1 MISGEIYSKISS
13 QMKTNQ
19 ELQIYDPDEFS
30 VSLDIDS
37 IVESWLTRTVNSSLK
52 RTNDIR
58 NDKSKAVFDF
68 FDFCHKSAETVLPSD
83 VEEWR
88 WNLKTQRLADGT
100 IYNRISALAQF
111 FDYLRNEV
119 GLMKLI
125 PINPARVSLPKA
137 GKPFGS
143 ESVKA
148 LSREEL
154 GRLLE
159 TVATRAMDK
168 QPIHLRDY
176 AILQFFVATGRRRA
190 EIISLRGSSIEI
202 KESRFFIKAKVKGGF
217 FLNFEL
223 DDETCQN
230 ALFDYLEVTERSDI
244 FGKDEP
250 LWLRHDRGANLKK
263 NKKNKGLTSHGF
275 ARRMGIYAAEAGIW
289 NFHIHRLRHTFAKI
303 VSEYSE
309 SMADTQEALGHS
321 NIKTTQIYVQR
332 LTVKKDK
339 HSKSIRDALK
349 K

>member
-1 MISGEIYSKISS
+1 MTTSE
-13 QMKTNQ
+13 
-19 ELQIYDPDEFS
+19 ELQI
-30 VSLDIDS
+30 LDVDNFTLTLDVNAV
-37 IVESWLTRTVNSSLK
+37 VESWLTRTVNPSL
-52 RTNDIR
+52 RRSNDIR

-68 FDFCHKSAETVLPSD
+68 FDFCGKSAESVLPSD

-88 WNLKTQRLADGT
+88 WSLKTQRLADGT

-111 FDYLRNEV
+111 FEYLRKEV
-119 GLMKLI
+119 GMMKFI

-137 GKPFGS
+137 SKPFQS

-154 GRLLE
+154 GKLLE
-159 TVATRAMDK
+159 VVAARAAAGRAV
-168 QPIHLRDY
+168 HLRDN
-176 AILQFFVATGRRRA
+176 AILQFYVATGKRRA
-190 EIISLRGSSIEI
+190 EIMSLRGNSIEV
-202 KESRFFIKAKVKGGF
+202 KDGRFFIKAKVKGGF

-223 DDETCQN
+223 DDETTKN
-230 ALFDYLEVTERSDI
+230 ALSDYLAATNRTDI

-250 LWLRHDRGANLKK
+250 LWLRHDRGAVANSTKK
-263 NKKNKGLTSHGF
+263 EGLTSHGF
-275 ARRMGIYAAEAGIW
+275 VRRMEIYALEAGISH
-289 NFHIHRLRHTFAKI
+289 FHIHRLRHTFAKI

-309 SMADTQEALGHS
+309 SMAETQEALGHS

-332 LTVKKDK
+332 LAVKKDK

>member
-1 MISGEIYSKISS
+1 MNTSE
-13 QMKTNQ
+13 
-19 ELQIYDPDEFS
+19 ELQILDAENFS
-30 VSLDIDS
+30 VSLDVNAV
-37 IVESWLTRTVNSSLK
+37 VESWLTRTVNPSLK
-52 RTNDIR
+52 RSNDIR

-68 FDFCHKSAETVLPSD
+68 FDFCGKSAEAVLPGD

-88 WNLKTQRLADGT
+88 WNLKTQNLSDGT
-100 IYNRISALAQF
+100 IYNRISALSQF
-111 FDYLRNEV
+111 YEYLRNEV

-125 PINPARVSLPKA
+125 PINPAKVSLPKA
-137 GKPFGS
+137 TKPFQS

-159 TVATRAMDK
+159 VVANHAAAG
-168 QPIHLRDY
+168 QPVHLRDN
-176 AILQFFVATGRRRA
+176 AILQFYVATGKRRA
-190 EIISLRGSSIEI
+190 EIISLRGDSIEI
-202 KESRFFIKAKVKGGF
+202 KEDRFFIKAKVKGGF

-223 DDETCQN
+223 DDETTKN
-230 ALFDYLEVTERSDI
+230 ALFDYLEATNRSHML
-244 FGKDEP
+244 GADEP
-250 LWLRHDRGANLKK
+250 LWLRHDKGASSNQKQ
-263 NKKNKGLTSHGF
+263 GLTSHGF
-275 ARRMGIYAAEAGIW
+275 ALRMGVYATEAGIK

>member
-1 MISGEIYSKISS
+1 MNVSE
-13 QMKTNQ
+13 
-19 ELQIYDPDEFS
+19 ELQIPASENFTLA
-30 VSLDIDS
+30 LDVDAV
-37 IVESWLTRTVNSSLK
+37 VESWLTRTVNSSLK

-68 FDFCHKSAETVLPSD
+68 FDFCGKSAEQVLPSD

-88 WNLKTQRLADGT
+88 WNLKTQNLADGT

-111 FDYLRNEV
+111 FEYLRNEV
-119 GLMKLI
+119 GMMKLI

-137 GKPFGS
+137 SKPFQS

-159 TVATRAMDK
+159 VVANHAAAG
-168 QPIHLRDY
+168 QPVHLRDN
-176 AILQFFVATGRRRA
+176 AILQFYVATGKRRA
-190 EIISLRGSSIEI
+190 EIINLRGDSIEI
-202 KESRFFIKAKVKGGF
+202 KDGRFFIRAKVKGGF

-223 DDETCQN
+223 DDEMTKN
-230 ALFDYLEVTERSDI
+230 ALLAYLEATGRTDV
-244 FGKDEP
+244 FGRDEP
-250 LWLRHDRGANLKK
+250 LWLRHDKGAKTAK
-263 NKKNKGLTSHGF
+263 RKDLTSHGF
-275 ARRMGIYAAEAGIW
+275 VRRIEIYALEAGI
-289 NFHIHRLRHTFAKI
+289 NGIHIHRLRHTFAKI
-303 VSEYSE
+303 VSKYSE
-309 SMADTQEALGHS
+309 SMAETQEALGHS

-332 LTVKKDK
+332 LAVKKDK